1 MLFKAKIRFNGKE
14 HEVIHQGHLLY
25 PTILMMEREAKCS
38 LYHPRI
44 VGKKI
49 VAEVE
54 LGYEVEAEIV
64 SNRKLPVRK
73 H

>member
-1 MLFKAKIRFNGKE
+1 MLFKAKIRLYGE
-14 HEVIHQGHLLY
+14 VHEIVHTGHLLDDA
-25 PTILMMEREAKCS
+25 TRIIEKKCGPVHRS
-38 LYHPRI
+38 HI
-44 VGKKI
+44 VGNKI

-64 SNRKLPVRK
+64 SNRKLPERK